1 MIAEDFYS
9 TQSRLRQ
16 EQAELLSLLKDD
28 SCAWPSHVEQGTG
41 SGNHQKMKG
50 KRPSRPPA
58 SSSGSPN
65 TSTSEDDDDGW
76 DGCQVL
82 LTNLEDKFAIEK

>member
-28 SCAWPSHVEQGTG
+28 SCAWPSYVEREG
-41 SGNHQKMKG
+41 KG
-50 KRPSRPPA
+50 DQN
-58 SSSGSPN
+58 SPN
-65 TSTSEDDDDGW
+65 T
-76 DGCQVL
+76 
-82 LTNLEDKFAIEK
+82 LTNWNTTYI